1 MSSARPFR
9 AIGLILARAL
19 AIFLLIPYVYALVA
33 LIGGLI
39 PVNTGWA
46 PPADG
51 ITIHVETN
59 GIHTGIV
66 MPVRSPVFDWS
77 RIAPAADLSDPRRA
91 GSHIAIGWG
100 ERDFYLNT
108 PDWSQARPATILRA
122 VTGSDRTLMHVD
134 HGAAPAPGPGVKAIV
149 LTPDQYRRL
158 VAFIVDRFAL
168 TPDGRAVPVRGY
180 GPADIFYAA
189 RGHYD
194 AIDNCNEWTGAALRH
209 AGVRVGAWTP
219 ISAAVMLS
227 IG

>member
-1 MSSARPFR
+1 M
-9 AIGLILARAL
+9 GLILARAL
-19 AIFLLIPYVYALVA
+19 AIFLLIPYVYALAA

-39 PVNTGWA
+39 PVNAGWA

-77 RIAPAADLSDPRRA
+77 RIAPAADLSVP
-91 GSHIAIGWG
+91 H
-100 ERDFYLNT
+100 LNT

-134 HGAAPAPGPGVKAIV
+134 HGAAPTVGPDVKAIV

-158 VAFIVDRFAL
+158 VAFILDRFAL
-168 TPDGRAVPVRGY
+168 TPDGRAVPIRGY